1 MARMT
6 AFNPGQSPP
15 PVITPTRTPSTVRAM
30 AWDAS
35 RKVPWKKVL
44 TPFAIY
50 AVIAVALFGVLGG
63 FKLGL
68 VVGVVAG
75 GAIYTGLAALMVKL
89 GWNPPM
95 FQSREERLGGGAGG
109 GGRRAARDAAKGKT
123 PRSAAPTARPKPPA
137 TRRT

>member
-95 FQSREERLGGGAGG
+95 FQSREERLAAAQVAAERRGPPRAGQG
-109 GGRRAARDAAKGKT
+109 
-123 PRSAAPTARPKPPA
+123 
-137 TRRT
+137 